1 MNGSSR
7 LNLPN
12 ILTIVRMIAIPVVVL
27 LLIADTQESIP
38 RDRSAVAFFV
48 FVAAALTDL
57 FDGFLARKY
66 HMITDLGKLMD
77 PLADKLLLCAAM
89 IMLIP
94 VLRVP
99 AWMAV
104 LVVAR
109 EIGVTALRGLAA
121 TEGVIIA
128 ASPLGKWKTL
138 LLNIGVAMLILH
150 YTTFGLPVHKMGL
163 VVLAAGVVMTT
174 WSGLDYF
181 FRYVRELFKH

>member
-1 MNGSSR
+1 MNESSR

-12 ILTIVRMIAIPVVVL
+12 ILTLARIVAIPIVVF
-27 LLIADTQESIP
+27 LLIADSERSIP
-38 RDRSAVAFFV
+38 RDRSIAAFFI
-48 FVAAALTDL
+48 FVCAATTDL

-66 HMITDLGKLMD
+66 QMITDLGKLMD
-77 PLADKLLLCAAM
+77 PLADKLLICAAM

-94 VLRVP
+94 VGRVP

-104 LVVAR
+104 IIIAR

-128 ASPLGKWKTL
+128 ASSLGKWKTV
-138 LLNIGVAMLILH
+138 LLNVSVAMLILH
-150 YTTFGLPVHKMGL
+150 YPTFGLPVQEIGFGIL
-163 VVLAAGVVMTT
+163 AVGVVLTT

-181 FRYVRELFKH
+181 FRFVKELFKH

>member
-1 MNGSSR
+1 MNESSR

-12 ILTIVRMIAIPVVVL
+12 ILTLARIVAIPVVVF
-27 LLIADTQESIP
+27 LLIADSEGSIP
-38 RDRSAVAFFV
+38 KDRSIAAFFI
-48 FVAAALTDL
+48 FVCAAVTDL

-77 PLADKLLLCAAM
+77 PLADKLLLCAVM

-94 VLRVP
+94 VARVP

-104 LVVAR
+104 IVIAR

-121 TEGVIIA
+121 TEGVVIA
-128 ASPLGKWKTL
+128 ASSLGKWKTL
-138 LLNIGVAMLILH
+138 LLNVGVAMLILH
-150 YTTFGLPVHKMGL
+150 YPTFGLPVHEIGFCI
-163 VVLAAGVVMTT
+163 LAAGVVLTA

-181 FRYVRELFKH
+181 FRFVKDLFKH

>member
-1 MNGSSR
+1 MNESSR

-12 ILTIVRMIAIPVVVL
+12 ILTLARIVTIPAMVFL
-27 LLIADTQESIP
+27 LVADSDGFIP
-38 RDRSAVAFFV
+38 RDRSTVAFFI
-48 FVAAALTDL
+48 FVCAALTDL
-57 FDGFLARKY
+57 FDGFIARKY

-77 PLADKLLLCAAM
+77 PLADKLLMCAVM

-94 VLRVP
+94 VGRVP

-104 LVVAR
+104 IIIAR

-128 ASPLGKWKTL
+128 ASSLGKWKTL
-138 LLNIGVAMLILH
+138 LLNIGAAMLIL
-150 YTTFGLPVHKMGL
+150 YYPVFKLPVNEIGFGIL
-163 VVLAAGVVMTT
+163 TAGVVLTT

-181 FRYVRELFKH
+181 FRFVKELFKH